1 MKVVVNKDTCIGCGA
16 CQAVCP
22 EVFEVDDV
30 AETLI
35 DEIPA
40 DLEESARD
48 AVDGCPVSAIEEK

>member
-22 EVFEVDDV
+22 EVFEVDEV

-35 DEIPA
+35 DEIPT
-40 DLEESARD
+40 DLEESVRD
-48 AVDGCPVSAIEEK
+48 AVDGCPVSAIEEI